1 MASTIFAAGTTIT
14 SAWLNDVN
22 SLVWTVFGGTSTVAG
37 AKTALGLGTA
47 NSPTFTGLT
56 LTGHPTFEGVTSTGA
71 TGTGSFVFGTSPTIT
86 SPTLVTPLLGT
97 PTSGVLTNC
106 TGLPATTGIA
116 GILPVANGGTNAGSA
131 SITAFN
137 NITGF
142 TAAGATGTTSTNI
155 VFSTSPTLVTP
166 LLGVPTSGTLTNCTG
181 LPVSTGITGFATG
194 IATFLGASSSA
205 NLLSAMTDK
214 TGSGLLVFG
223 TSPSFTTPVLGTPSS
238 GTLTSCTGL
247 PVSTGISGL
256 AAGIATFLAT
266 PSSANLISAVTDETG
281 TGSLVF
287 ASTPTLVT
295 PVLGV
300 ATATSINKMAI
311 SAPATSSTLAVAD
324 GKTFTASNTMTLA
337 APDSQ
342 TYTFPAATSSI
353 GYLNIPQ
360 NSQSAAYTTVLAD
373 SGKHIYHPTGD
384 NNARTFTIDSNAN
397 VAYPVGTAITFV
409 NDINTV
415 SISITTDT
423 LVLAGTGSTG
433 TRTLAV
439 NGVATAIKVTSTRWI
454 ISGTGLT

>member
-71 TGTGSFVFGTSPTIT
+71 TGTGKFVFDTVPTISAPVITGHPTIEGVVSTGATGTGKYVFDTSPTLASPIFTAAVLGTPASGLLTNCTGLPATTGISGILPIANGGTNASSASITAFNNITGFSAAGATGTTSTNLVFST

-97 PTSGVLTNC
+97 PTSGVLTSC
-106 TGLPATTGIA
+106 TGLPI
-116 GILPVANGGTNAGSA
+116 
-131 SITAFN
+131 
-137 NITGF
+137 
-142 TAAGATGTTSTNI
+142 
-155 VFSTSPTLVTP
+155 
-166 LLGVPTSGTLTNCTG
+166 
-181 LPVSTGITGFATG
+181 STGVSGLATG
-194 IATFLGASSSA
+194 IATFLG
-205 NLLSAMTDK
+205 
-214 TGSGLLVFG
+214 
-223 TSPSFTTPVLGTPSS
+223 
-238 GTLTSCTGL
+238 
-247 PVSTGISGL
+247 
-256 AAGIATFLAT
+256 T

-281 TGSLVF
+281 TGALVF
-287 ASTPTLVT
+287 ANTPTLVT

-300 ATATSINKMAI
+300 ATVTSINKMAI

-384 NNARTFTIDSNAN
+384 NSARTFTIDSNAN
-397 VAYPVGTAITFV
+397 VAYPVGTAITFI
-409 NDINTV
+409 NDINT
-415 SISITTDT
+415 ITIAITSDT
-423 LVLAGTGSTG
+423 LVLAGTGASG
-433 TRTLAV
+433 SRTLAV